1 LQCGAC
7 YIPIDSNYPDARLN
21 LMIEDSNA
29 AFYIGLNQKSNFSQD
44 IISLSITTILD
55 NSRFTTGTF
64 TN

>member
-7 YIPIDSNYPDARLN
+7 YVPINYPAARLN

-29 AFYIGLNQKSNFSQD
+29 AFYIGLNQKQLFTD
-44 IISLSITTILD
+44 IISLSIIAILRC